1 MMSRMLFLLNS
12 LVEEGKEV
20 AHHNE
25 DRSGNGQEDLTDVQR
40 SLIQVFYSFF
50 KKKNRGAGG
59 QKEYVVSNKKF
70 INQKNKSIY
79 NKFFSGSVHGV
90 DVWGLHL
97 CNLSTLS
104 TYSQV

>member
-1 MMSRMLFLLNS
+1 MMFRMLFLLNS

-40 SLIQVFYSFF
+40 SLIQVFYSFL
-50 KKKNRGAGG
+50 KKKNRGG

>member
-1 MMSRMLFLLNS
+1 MYSALSYRFSIPFL
-12 LVEEGKEV
+12 
-20 AHHNE
+20 
-25 DRSGNGQEDLTDVQR
+25 
-40 SLIQVFYSFF
+40 
-50 KKKNRGAGG
+50 KKKNRGAGGG

>member
-1 MMSRMLFLLNS
+1 MYSALSYRFSIPFL
-12 LVEEGKEV
+12 
-20 AHHNE
+20 
-25 DRSGNGQEDLTDVQR
+25 
-40 SLIQVFYSFF
+40 